1 VSDFNSV
8 TVLREVIPLPRVTE
22 LQPAFQLWTLACLST
37 RVALPSEE
45 SIICNAD
52 SSLADG
58 DTAVAQE
65 SENPADF
72 RQTMTTSERRFCR
85 RLNLHWRLRLSS
97 AAIGTLETR
106 TENLSSRGFYCFLET
121 PLVPGDVISCD
132 IAIPNYS
139 APDRGISSIACQAEV
154 IRVEAVGT
162 DPSFGVACR
171 ILDFTL
177 DKHTLSLH
185 NGHLSMFSA

>member
-1 VSDFNSV
+1 
-8 TVLREVIPLPRVTE
+8 
-22 LQPAFQLWTLACLST
+22 
-37 RVALPSEE
+37 
-45 SIICNAD
+45 
-52 SSLADG
+52 
-58 DTAVAQE
+58 
-65 SENPADF
+65 
-72 RQTMTTSERRFCR
+72 MTTSERRLCR
-85 RLNLHWRLRLSS
+85 RLNLNWRLRLSS

-121 PLVPGDVISCD
+121 PLVPGDIISCD

-139 APDRGISSIACQAEV
+139 TPDRGISSIACQAEV

-185 NGHLSMFSA
+185 N